1 MATNCNQ
8 FPIGH
13 PETRHIRWESAGDL
27 VRRCVQA
34 FISRRV
40 RREAGCVSDAWLAPD
55 DEHKPLSLFS

>member
-1 MATNCNQ
+1 MIKNCNQ

-27 VRRCVQA
+27 VRRGVQA

-40 RREAGCVSDAWLAPD
+40 RREVGQVNDAWLAPD
-55 DEHKPLSLFS
+55 PETKPLSLFS